1 MGNIINKYDLSVEKK
16 SLKCFRIMF
25 LVEDIRYRI
34 QDRDKWRAFVHTVVN
49 LRVL

>member
-16 SLKCFRIMF
+16 LLKCFRVMF
-25 LVEDIRYRI
+25 LVKYIRYRI
-34 QDRDKWRAFVHTVVN
+34 QDRDKWRALVYTVVN